1 MAPVVVGGPG
11 WDLGPVG
18 CSKRSLGHLS
28 GPRSFGFGFSSGCL
42 HMQIRFVNFKIQIS
56 TVLLKLWWLP
66 CTVQDTMYIQIVM
79 DMLVVPTI
87 A

>member
-11 WDLGPVG
+11 WDLGPVEVT
-18 CSKRSLGHLS
+18 RWVFETES